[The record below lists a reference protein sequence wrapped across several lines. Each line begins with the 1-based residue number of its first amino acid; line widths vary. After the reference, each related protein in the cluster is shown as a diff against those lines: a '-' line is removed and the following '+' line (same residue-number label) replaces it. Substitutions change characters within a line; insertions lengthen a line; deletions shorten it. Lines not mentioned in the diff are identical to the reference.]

1 MEHTYTSLNNKLTL
15 IVSDNYGCNNEE
27 YLNDEY
33 LLSADSTYKYA
44 NNDFG
49 HCVYSNVR
57 RANKNIS
64 TNGGRCAFFV
74 KNTSGSFGISWSASS
89 NNVNAPQ
96 LYGGSKATSSSSIPS
111 VNQSWLSISQL
122 YPHDYWSYSGSYVSG
137 VFNFASNIPIF
148 ETQSQATEYVT
159 NGTGLKNALN
169 YKPDETSPNGDKFE
183 ITNCWTH
190 GIWLNDTQPQVTRVD
205 YRNFRGK
212 MTDGTFALYPIS
224 GIDDGKLKM
233 GIKNNATFVDM
244 EYSTNGLDWYATDE
258 FPFEYFYRKRT
269 NELGEFDYALTFGNT
284 RIPEFE
290 DETTAQ
296 DYIDGNIDISEAT
309 NWGEI
314 SSSYPTHNGTG
325 NEEDATTFGEVFTR
339 NVFSQLYL
347 CDTGGLYE
355 ISNALF
361 DFDVTTLQGA
371 WNDIKKGL
379 EMYGTDPM
387 QVVQGLRYYPF
398 DLSTIFTNVSSQ
410 QYIYFGAYQLTMQSS
425 VKKVIYCNGSIDLGS
440 IYLKRTFNDWRD
452 FEPYTK
458 LSIYLPY
465 VGSFPLDAKKYYN
478 KTIDIKYFIDLRTG
492 ACTACLIA
500 DDVLLDWFDGIIG
513 TEMPITLTDYASYAQ
528 SQLNIIMR
536 NAGIGI
542 AAEGMTGNIA
552 AKGMKAA
559 MGYNEN
565 ANAVQDAALAG
576 DPLKSSLSAQTAG
589 SYGKQAMIAAGVG
602 GAALLGTVAVGTGMK
617 TAFDMMRTGTAA
629 HTKTRPASSA
639 MINQYLPQYAYFR
652 FEILEIDESP
662 YLNALYGRPTN
673 ESGLIMNFDGY
684 LECED
689 VSLICPIATDNE
701 RQEIIDLLK
710 AGIYITPP

>member
-1 MEHTYTSLNNKLTL
+1 MATYFPIEQNENSRVPDPVIAFSLNNFIGNREHYVIFGPNNWDPSYPNFFGVTWDGDDDEIWGYLSSDSANYFDFQKGNTL
-15 IVSDNYGCNNEE
+15 PSNFISFEIGYMPSTGSAFERGSNYGGFMTTPFRFDVSYMDAVSSGKFYDQN
-27 YLNDEY
+27 
-33 LLSADSTYKYA
+33 
-44 NNDFG
+44 G
-49 HCVYSNVR
+49 NVL
-57 RANKNIS
+57 I
-64 TNGGRCAFFV
+64 
-74 KNTSGSFGISWSASS
+74 
-89 NNVNAPQ
+89 
-96 LYGGSKATSSSSIPS
+96 
-111 VNQSWLSISQL
+111 
-122 YPHDYWSYSGSYVSG
+122 
-137 VFNFASNIPIF
+137 NF
-148 ETQSQATEYVT
+148 
-159 NGTGLKNALN
+159 
-169 YKPDETSPNGDKFE
+169 PDETTPDGDIFE
-183 ITNCWTH
+183 INNCWTH
-190 GIWLNDTQPQVTRVD
+190 GIWLNDTQPQVTRI
-205 YRNFRGK
+205 YYHNFRAKMVSGK
-212 MTDGTFALYPIS
+212 FALYPIS

-233 GIKNNATFVDM
+233 GIKNNAEFYDM
-244 EYSTNGLDWYATDE
+244 EYSTDGSTWTPTDT
-258 FPFEYFYRKRT
+258 FPFEYFLRKRV
-269 NELGEFDYALTFGNT
+269 NELGEFDYALSFANT
-284 RIPEFE
+284 HIPEFD
-290 DETTAQ
+290 DENTAQ
-296 DYIDGNIDISEAT
+296 DYLDGNVDISEAR

-314 SSSYPTHNGTG
+314 SNDYPIHNGTG
-325 NEEDATTFGEVFTR
+325 TEEDATTFGQVYTR
-339 NVFSQLYL
+339 ALFSQLYL
-347 CDTGGLYE
+347 CNVGAVYE

-361 DFDVTTLQGA
+361 DYDVTTLSGI
-371 WNDIKKGL
+371 WKDIKKGL

-398 DLSTIFTNVSSQ
+398 DLSSIFTSVQ
-410 QYIYFGAYQLTMQSS
+410 DQDYIYFGAYKLSTTNH
-425 VKKVIYCNGSIDLGS
+425 VKKIIYCNGSLDLGS
-440 IYLKRTFNDWRD
+440 VFIKRTFNDWRD

-465 VGSFPLDAKKYYN
+465 VGTFPLDAKKYYN
-478 KTIDIKYFIDLRTG
+478 KTVLIKYFIDLRTG

-513 TEMPITLTDYASYAQ
+513 TEMPITLTDYSSYAQ

-576 DPLKSSLSAQTAG
+576 DPLKSSLSAQTAS
-589 SYGKQAMIAAGVG
+589 SYGKQAMVAAGVG

-617 TAFDMMRTGTAA
+617 TAFDLMRTGTAA

-673 ESGLIMNFDGY
+673 ESSLIQNFSGY

>member
-1 MEHTYTSLNNKLTL
+1 MATYFPIEQNENDRVLESVINYSLNNFIVNREHYVIFGPNNWDSWYPNFYGVAWSGNEDDVWGNLPTESSNYFDFQKTSTL
-15 IVSDNYGCNNEE
+15 PTDFVCFEIGYIRADG
-27 YLNDEY
+27 
-33 LLSADSTYKYA
+33 SAVTRGY
-44 NNDFG
+44 N
-49 HCVYSNVR
+49 YSNFMVSPFR
-57 RANKNIS
+57 FEVSRMDAVS
-64 TNGGRCAFFV
+64 NGKFYDQNG
-74 KNTSGSFGISWSASS
+74 
-89 NNVNAPQ
+89 NV
-96 LYGGSKATSSSSIPS
+96 LI
-111 VNQSWLSISQL
+111 
-122 YPHDYWSYSGSYVSG
+122 
-137 VFNFASNIPIF
+137 NF
-148 ETQSQATEYVT
+148 
-159 NGTGLKNALN
+159 
-169 YKPDETSPNGDKFE
+169 PDETTPDGEVFT
-183 ITNCWTH
+183 ITNCWAH
-190 GIWLNDTQPQVTRVD
+190 GTWISDTQPPVTRIY
-205 YRNFRGK
+205 YRNFRAKMVSGK
-212 MTDGTFALYPIS
+212 FALYPIS

-233 GIKNNATFVDM
+233 GIKNDAEFYDM
-244 EYSTNGLDWYATDE
+244 EYSTDGLNWTSTDT
-258 FPFEYFYRKRT
+258 FPFEYFLRKRT
-269 NELGEFDYALTFGNT
+269 NELGEFDYGLTFGNSH
-284 RIPEFE
+284 IPEFD
-290 DETTAQ
+290 DENTAQ
-296 DYIDGNIDISEAT
+296 DYLDGNVDISEAR

-314 SSSYPTHNGTG
+314 SNDYPIHNGTG
-325 NEEDATTFGEVFTR
+325 TEEDATTFGQVYTR
-339 NVFSQLYL
+339 ALFSQLYL
-347 CDTGGLYE
+347 CNVGALYE

-361 DFDVTTLQGA
+361 DYDVTTLSGL
-371 WNDIKKGL
+371 WEDIKKGL

-398 DLSTIFTNVSSQ
+398 DLSTIFTNVQ
-410 QYIYFGAYQLTMQSS
+410 DQDYIYFGAYQLTTTNH
-425 VKKVIYCNGSIDLGS
+425 VKKIIYANGSLDLGTVF
-440 IYLKRTFNDWRD
+440 IKRTFNDWRD

-478 KTIDIKYFIDLRTG
+478 KTVDIKYFIDLRTG

-513 TEMPITLTDYASYAQ
+513 TEMPITLTDYSSYAQ

-576 DPLKSSLSAQTAG
+576 DPLKSSLSAQTAS
-589 SYGKQAMIAAGVG
+589 SYGTQAMVAAGVG
-602 GAALLGTVAVGTGMK
+602 SAALLGTVAVGTGMK
-617 TAFDMMRTGTAA
+617 TAFDLMRTGTAA

-652 FEILEIDESP
+652 FEILEIDETP

-673 ESGLIMNFDGY
+673 ESGLIMNFSGY

-710 AGIYITPP
+710 TGVYITPP

>member
-1 MEHTYTSLNNKLTL
+1 MAEILDYWNTGNRTENLT
-15 IVSDNYGCNNEE
+15 DEYGCSEDEAYKTDLQFKGDGVVSVRNGVCNYTITDFNLSPNN
-27 YLNDEY
+27 N
-33 LLSADSTYKYA
+33 
-44 NNDFG
+44 
-49 HCVYSNVR
+49 
-57 RANKNIS
+57 
-64 TNGGRCAFFV
+64 GRCAGWTQKDQGHFITFSYI
-74 KNTSGSFGISWSASS
+74 NTSTATFTYKMLSTWSGQEQYYYNVGNVSGITF
-89 NNVNAPQ
+89 V
-96 LYGGSKATSSSSIPS
+96 T
-111 VNQSWLSISQL
+111 
-122 YPHDYWSYSGSYVSG
+122 YSGET
-137 VFNFASNIPIF
+137 NFSTNIPIF
-148 ETQSQATEYVT
+148 ETFQDALDYLDAVSQAAAIVAIR
-159 NGTGLKNALN
+159 KAIN
-169 YKPDETSPNGDKFE
+169 YKQPETSPDGYDFE
-183 ITNCWTH
+183 ITNCWTY
-190 GIWLNDTQPQVTRVD
+190 GIWLNDTQPPVSEIH
-205 YRNFRGK
+205 YRNFRAK
-212 MTDGTFALYPIS
+212 MTGGKFSLYPIS
-224 GIDDGKLKM
+224 GIDDNKLKM
-233 GIKNNATFVDM
+233 GIKNDAEFYEMQYSEDGRTWIDTDTFP
-244 EYSTNGLDWYATDE
+244 YE
-258 FPFEYFYRKRT
+258 FFYRKRV
-269 NELGEFDYALTFGNT
+269 NELSPNPNTYLGYALTFGNT
-284 RIPEFE
+284 HIPVFE
-290 DETTAQ
+290 DEEKAE
-296 DYIDGNIDISEAT
+296 DYINGDIDISEAT

-314 SSSYPTHNGTG
+314 SGSYPTHNGTG
-325 NEEDATTFGEVFTR
+325 DEEDATTFGEVCTR

-347 CDTGGLYE
+347 CNTAGLYE
-355 ISNALF
+355 ISNSLF
-361 DFDVTTLQGA
+361 DFNVTTLQGA

-398 DLSTIFTNVSSQ
+398 DLSTIFTNVDSQ
-410 QYIYFGAYQLTMQSS
+410 HFIYFGAYQLTMQNS
-425 VKKVIYCNGSIDLGS
+425 VKKIVYCNGSIDLGS

-513 TEMPITLTDYASYAQ
+513 TEMPITLTDYAGYAQ

-576 DPLKSSLSAQTAG
+576 DTLKSSLSAQTAG

-673 ESGLIMNFDGY
+673 ESGLIQNFSGY

-710 AGIYITPP
+710 TGIYITPP